1 MAHFLTS
8 KWVDFCNI
16 VSYKFTKINKILWW
30 NVVSMIHSRPTNKE
44 EWNAIGLKGASHVK
58 MATALQTLSD

>member
-1 MAHFLTS
+1 
-8 KWVDFCNI
+8 